1 MNHRQWKKNFK
12 KNHGRNPYEWEDKK
26 KRRKS
31 LLGKLDAAKIS
42 TAFLEM
48 GQVLSRTCEIIVD
61 YMTRTSRA
69 LANGVEAFKETFNN
83 Y

>member
-31 LLGKLDAAKIS
+31 FLGKLDAAKIS
-42 TAFLEM
+42 AAFLEM
-48 GQVLSRTCEIIVD
+48 GQVLSRTCEIIAD

-69 LANGVEAFKETFNN
+69 VANAVEAFKETYNN